1 MVEADIPGSG
11 CPDELIGA
19 YTLGALD
26 PDELEAVERHLAVCE
41 HCRQAVAEAR
51 RTAQLLAFSAP
62 PQPVPVRT
70 RRQLLAR
77 VRPSPVRNSL
87 RFWLARPAWALAAAA
102 SLLALLFGWQV
113 IQQHRVADRQAR
125 QAVEA
130 NAQRRA
136 VVQLIAQRDGLLIRL
151 QGTGAA
157 RDAHGAIILDPS
169 SNTAL
174 VAVEGL
180 PRPATGQAYVVW
192 LVRGDQYHQAG
203 ILPVDERGH
212 AELFLS
218 PRESLRTFDAL
229 AITLENG
236 PQVSAPNGQPVAL
249 ATLD

>member
-1 MVEADIPGSG
+1 MVEVDAPRTG
-11 CPDELIGA
+11 CPEDLIGA
-19 YTLGALD
+19 YALGALD
-26 PDELEAVERHLAVCE
+26 PEDLEVIERHLALCE
-41 HCRQAVAEAR
+41 RCRQAIADAR

-62 PQPVPVRT
+62 PQPVPAHA

-77 VRPSPVRNSL
+77 IRAYPITAGV
-87 RFWLARPAWALAAAA
+87 RFWLRRPAWTLAVAA
-102 SLLALLFGWQV
+102 SLLTLLFGWQV
-113 IQQHRVADRQAR
+113 IQQRQEAHRQAH

-130 NAQRRA
+130 DAQRRA

-151 QGTGAA
+151 QGTGTA

-174 VAVEGL
+174 IAVEGL

-218 PRESLRTFDAL
+218 PRESLRTFDAM

>member
-1 MVEADIPGSG
+1 MREGDAPRTD
-11 CPDELIGA
+11 CPEDLIGA
-19 YTLGALD
+19 YALGALD
-26 PDELEAVERHLAVCE
+26 PDELEAVERHLALCE
-41 HCRQAVAEAR
+41 RCRQAVADAR

-62 PQPVPVRT
+62 PQPVPVRA

-77 VRPSPVRNSL
+77 IRQDPLTGGV
-87 RFWLARPAWALAAAA
+87 RFWLRRPAWTLAAAA
-102 SLLALLFGWQV
+102 SLLALLFGWQMM
-113 IQQHRVADRQAR
+113 QQHQVADRQAR